1 MQWRKLTLQPF
12 GFRFNSGEPIPVSKS
27 VLLIVPSEEAVYST
41 PSLAVSNLNKII
53 SSCHISSLKKEPI
66 IAFKKKHSLHTVQNT
81 RVHRI
86 VSDLLMQ
93 LNIIPNA

>member
-1 MQWRKLTLQPF
+1 
-12 GFRFNSGEPIPVSKS
+12 

-41 PSLAVSNLNKII
+41 PSLAVSNLNNSKLSYFI
-53 SSCHISSLKKEPI
+53 LEKEEPI
-66 IAFKKKHSLHTVQNT
+66 KAVKEKFLLHTVQNT

-86 VSDLLMQ
+86 VSGLLMQ